1 MAQVNLSP
9 SLTLLLILIVCIQLV
24 LPLGTYLV
32 FHKRHTQ
39 TSRLWFLA
47 ISLFYLGII
56 LTALRPWLSPY
67 VAYSMNWM
75 LSGIALPLIVEV
87 FRLELGRPAFS
98 KSLYAAWVVIWLV
111 FINSLHVFGL
121 SEPWGFVAVSLLV
134 PIACGLLTKLLLELR
149 KKIPSQGI
157 NLLLIAMLLYG
168 LSPLFRLT
176 DFFIS
181 GKSERLDVFGF
192 GFSANVLTVSFVV
205 GTLFLCLGYW
215 GYALEKSR
223 LEQALSKDREEIALK
238 ENHEIKR
245 LLSERNR
252 LLMLNSRISGI
263 SMLSSFAAV
272 LVHDLSNLL
281 QAFKLSLESAK
292 ANLSHQDKSKR
303 ENQVGPSLSPHGSL
317 RKDLKQL
324 ETISDNIDAMLE
336 GFRRLIMQGETLAT
350 PVCMRRLIEA
360 LEPIALHEAKTQ
372 AIDLAVKNQ
381 THPTT
386 QVEADEVMLYRIL
399 MNFLLNSMQALE
411 GQVSQPPRV
420 SLVVSEEQDAQD
432 QRTVLIRIE
441 DNGPGYPK
449 EILNN
454 VGDAFD
460 SDKQNGLGLGLLL
473 SKNLVELWGG
483 SVTLSNRNPG
493 AIGQIRLRAIR
504 ASAPYSS

>member
-9 SLTLLLILIVCIQLV
+9 SLTLLIVLVVCIQLV

-39 TSRLWFLA
+39 TSKLWFVA
-47 ISLFYLGII
+47 ISLLYLGII
-56 LTALRPWLSPY
+56 LTSLRPWLSPY

-75 LSGIALPLIVEV
+75 LSGIALPLIIEV

-98 KSLYAAWVVIWLV
+98 KLFYGAWVVIWLV
-111 FINSLHVFGL
+111 FINSLYVLGL
-121 SEPWGFVAVSLLV
+121 SQPWGFVAVSLLF
-134 PIACGLLTKLLLELR
+134 PAACGLLIKLLLELQ

-181 GKSERLDVFGF
+181 GEPGRLDVFGF
-192 GFSANVLTVSFVV
+192 GFSANVLTTSFVV

-223 LEQALSKDREEIALK
+223 LEQALSKDREELALK
-238 ENHEIKR
+238 ENHDIKR

-252 LLMLNSRISGI
+252 LLMLHSRISGI
-263 SMLSSFAAV
+263 SMLSSFSAL
-272 LVHDLSNLL
+272 LVHDLSNPL
-281 QAFKLSLESAK
+281 QAFKLNLENAK
-292 ANLSHQDKSKR
+292 ANLSHQGKSKR
-303 ENQVGPSLSPHGSL
+303 ENQEGPSSSPHGNL
-317 RKDLKQL
+317 RKDLQQL
-324 ETISDNIDAMLE
+324 ETISDNINAMLQ
-336 GFRRLIMQGETLAT
+336 GLRRLILQGETLAT
-350 PVCMRRLIEA
+350 PVCVQSLVESI
-360 LEPIALHEAKTQ
+360 EPIARHEAKTQ
-372 AIDLAVKNQ
+372 AIELTVQNQ
-381 THPTT
+381 IRSTP
-386 QVEADEVMLYRIL
+386 QVEADEVMLFRIL
-399 MNFLLNSMQALE
+399 MNFLLNSMQALQ
-411 GQVSQPPRV
+411 GQTSKPPRV

-441 DNGPGYPK
+441 DNGPGYPDD
-449 EILNN
+449 ILSN
-454 VGDAFD
+454 VGDVLG
-460 SDKQNGLGLGLLL
+460 SNKQDGLGLGLLL

-493 AIGQIRLRAIR
+493 AIGEIRLRAIR
-504 ASAPYSS
+504 ALTTYSS

>member
-1 MAQVNLSP
+1 MITGKHQIDTAKPVDWLKLSE
-9 SLTLLLILIVCIQLV
+9 QLRE
-24 LPLGTYLV
+24 
-32 FHKRHTQ
+32 FRAR
-39 TSRLWFLA
+39 SRC
-47 ISLFYLGII
+47 
-56 LTALRPWLSPY
+56 
-67 VAYSMNWM
+67 
-75 LSGIALPLIVEV
+75 
-87 FRLELGRPAFS
+87 
-98 KSLYAAWVVIWLV
+98 
-111 FINSLHVFGL
+111 GL
-121 SEPWGFVAVSLLV
+121 SEVA
-134 PIACGLLTKLLLELR
+134 
-149 KKIPSQGI
+149 
-157 NLLLIAMLLYG
+157 
-168 LSPLFRLT
+168 RLT
-176 DFFIS
+176 GIPVQQ
-181 GKSERLDVFGF
+181 L
-192 GFSANVLTVSFVV
+192 A
-205 GTLFLCLGYW
+205 W
-215 GYALEKSR
+215 LEGGLIR
-223 LEQALSKDREEIALK
+223 PLES
-238 ENHEIKR
+238 
-245 LLSERNR
+245 
-252 LLMLNSRISGI
+252 
-263 SMLSSFAAV
+263 AAV

-281 QAFKLSLESAK
+281 QAFKLSLGNAK
-292 ANLSHQDKSKR
+292 ANLSHQDKSER
-303 ENQVGPSLSPHGSL
+303 ENQKGPSSSPHGSL
-317 RKDLKQL
+317 RKDLQQL
-324 ETISDNIDAMLE
+324 ETISDNIDAMLG

-372 AIDLAVKNQ
+372 AIDLAVTNQ

-493 AIGQIRLRAIR
+493 AIGQIRLRATR
-504 ASAPYSS
+504 ASTTYSS